1 MRVDPE
7 LTYQD
12 YKDWVEDAF
21 RPLGKLGYGKTV
33 KEVET
38 DKTKAKVRSSQT
50 NQTEKQRITN
60 IKL

>member
-21 RPLGKLGYGKTV
+21 RPLGKKGWV
-33 KEVET
+33 KEYMYEE
-38 DKTKAKVRSSQT
+38 
-50 NQTEKQRITN
+50 NN
-60 IKL
+60 IS